1 MNDEKFKIKLD
12 SVPELGI
19 LRSALRRKGYK
30 TIDDLR
36 MRGTAQLIRDG
47 FVGEKLNR
55 IIHTLEMYGID
66 TIKLFYGK
74 EILDERKINILN
86 MPLTRVIDDKKALH
100 VLFSNDVYRIR
111 DVIGMPI
118 RSLAQLFFKNSDTDA
133 YKTATIILYSIQE
146 KFGVHVDDKNNILF
160 HPKAL
165 EEVPMM
171 TSDEILVFDLDLNSR
186 VKRGLVISLLAFLFV
201 AFSACAEEDEQDL
214 NRVGMKFDMYEAL
227 YDGFISSAGSFLT
240 EAEKEMLPFSAKLIT
255 LEIGLRFLSDF
266 IMGDVYFKTRR
277 SNQNLDRCR
286 NQFKLVES
294 IEAQMNKMQALL

>member
-186 VKRGLVISLLAFLFV
+186 VKRGLVRNGIFDVRDIRSTNLNNLKLFGEKYINEV
-201 AFSACAEEDEQDL
+201 RECVGNLGVRIDDE
-214 NRVGMKFDMYEAL
+214 
-227 YDGFISSAGSFLT
+227 
-240 EAEKEMLPFSAKLIT
+240 KL
-255 LEIGLRFLSDF
+255 D
-266 IMGDVYFKTRR
+266 
-277 SNQNLDRCR
+277 
-286 NQFKLVES
+286 
-294 IEAQMNKMQALL
+294 